1 MAESL
6 NKTPSTKLQIH
17 GEVAFIATLNQC
29 QCPLTNQMYWLLSL
43 LCIIWLIPNTFR
55 QGIHGYITA
64 APVAKAGIQNGTS
77 KLELC

>member
-29 QCPLTNQMYWLLSL
+29 QCLLANQMYRLLTL
-43 LCIIWLIPNTFR
+43 FCIIWLIPNTFL
-55 QGIHGYITA
+55 QGKHGSITA
-64 APVAKAGIQNGTS
+64 AAKAGIQNGTS